1 MHNDIDG
8 YKLKIEK
15 TKQLTQDKR
24 ILLVEDDETLRLI
37 LARFLKPLF
46 KEVVVAE
53 DGVVALS
60 LYEEALNEACFD
72 LVFSDI
78 EMPNMNGIA
87 LTKAIYT
94 LKDDQ
99 EIIIFSAYQE
109 AKYLVELLNLG
120 IRRFVPKPI
129 DMSLFLDELQM
140 VCSKMQLKE
149 DNNHRILL
157 VNNLSF
163 DKKRNELFINNEPLS
178 LTPHEQLL
186 FELLIQNIGYIV
198 SSDAIVSFFEHNN
211 IEIKTENIRKTM
223 HKLRL
228 KLPENSIESLYSIGY
243 RIKSA

>member
-1 MHNDIDG
+1 MHDDIDG
-8 YKLKIEK
+8 YKLKIEN

-24 ILLVEDDETLRLI
+24 ILLVEDDETLRTI

-60 LYEEALNEACFD
+60 LYKANQGQEKFD

-78 EMPNMNGIA
+78 EMPNMNGIE
-87 LTKAIYT
+87 LTKAIYQ
-94 LKDDQ
+94 LKEDQ

-140 VCSKMQLKE
+140 LCSRIQTQE
-149 DNNHRILL
+149 DAQHRILL

-163 DKKRNELFINNEPLS
+163 DKERNELFIDEEPLS
-178 LTPHEQLL
+178 LTKHEQLL
-186 FELLIQNIGYIV
+186 LELLVQNINYIV
-198 SSDAIVSFFEHNN
+198 SSDSIVNFFEHNN
-211 IEIKTENIRKTM
+211 IEIKAENIRKTM

-243 RIKSA
+243 RIRSL